1 MKKILILLI
10 GFSLIACGKRH
21 QGMQGDGQAK
31 TDSNSIH
38 FTTEQIDMSEIK
50 LGKMEK
56 KILSP
61 VVECHGVIQVPPQGL
76 ASVSAPYQGF
86 VEEANF
92 MPGQFVQKGSV
103 LAVLKHADYIQL
115 QMEYL
120 SLKGQLQ
127 YYSQEYKRQGELTL
141 DNASS
146 MKKMQMAESDYKSN
160 EARFMAL
167 GKQLKFIGIDPDQLT
182 VDNITSSIKLLA
194 PVSGYITQIN
204 ANLGKF
210 VEPQQVLYEMI
221 DNSHMHL
228 NLKVYE
234 KDVFRLH
241 KSQSIQFSLVG
252 QGNRYFTATIETVG
266 HKVDADTRTI
276 DVLAH
281 IQSPEESMMPGM
293 YVNATID
300 LSHEPVAC
308 LPVTAL
314 VRKGSDHYIF
324 YSKGDNFVRLRIA
337 VGTEQNE
344 YVQLLNLPDSLT
356 KEEFVIKGAYY
367 ISDAMDRTGK

>member
-10 GFSLIACGKRH
+10 SFLVIACGKRH
-21 QGMQGDGQAK
+21 QGMQDAGSAK
-31 TDSNSIH
+31 ADSNAIH
-38 FTTEQIDMSEIK
+38 FTQEQIDMSEIQ
-50 LGKMEK
+50 LGKLEK

-61 VVECHGVIQVPPQGL
+61 VVECHGMIQVPPQGL

-92 MPGQFVQKGSV
+92 LPGQFVQKGSV

-146 MKKMQMAESDYKSN
+146 MKRMQMAESDYKSN

-167 GKQLKFIGIDPDQLT
+167 GKQLKFIGIDPEKLT
-182 VDNITSSIKLLA
+182 VDNITTSIRLLA

-210 VEPQQVLYEMI
+210 IEPQQVLYEMV

-241 KSQSIQFSLVG
+241 KGQSIQFSLAG
-252 QGNRYFTATIETVG
+252 QGNRYFTATVETVG
-266 HKVDADTRTI
+266 HKVDADTRTV

-293 YVNATID
+293 YVNAVID

-314 VRKGSDHYIF
+314 VREGPDHFIF
-324 YSKGDNFVRLRIA
+324 YSRGNDFVRVNIA

-344 YVQLLNLPDSLT
+344 YIQLLDLPDSLG
-356 KEEFVIKGAYY
+356 KKEFVIKGAYY
-367 ISDAMDRTGK
+367 IAEAMGRTGK